1 MERLVGKFCIV
12 KYNNRI
18 SLYET
23 FTLLD
28 LNFYKE
34 KVRKFNLSVEIE
46 YDKNLDFYRLILTEW
61 LKCN

>member
-12 KYNNRI
+12 KYLDRL
-18 SLYET
+18 SLYES

-34 KVRKFNLSVEIE
+34 KVRRFNLSVEIE
-46 YDKNLDFYRLILTEW
+46 YDEDLNFYRLILME
-61 LKCN
+61 

>member
-12 KYNNRI
+12 KYNGRI
-18 SLYET
+18 NLYES

-34 KVRKFNLSVEIE
+34 KVRRFNLSVEIE
-46 YDKNLDFYRLILTEW
+46 YDKNLDFYRLILMEW

>member
-12 KYNNRI
+12 KYNDRI
-18 SLYET
+18 RLYES

-28 LNFYKE
+28 LNFYME
-34 KVRKFNLSVEIE
+34 KVIRFNLSVEIE

>member
-12 KYNNRI
+12 KYNYRLK
-18 SLYET
+18 LYDS

-34 KVRKFNLSVEIE
+34 KVIRFNLSVEIV
-46 YDKNLDFYRLILTEW
+46 YDKNLDFYRLILIEV
-61 LKCN
+61 